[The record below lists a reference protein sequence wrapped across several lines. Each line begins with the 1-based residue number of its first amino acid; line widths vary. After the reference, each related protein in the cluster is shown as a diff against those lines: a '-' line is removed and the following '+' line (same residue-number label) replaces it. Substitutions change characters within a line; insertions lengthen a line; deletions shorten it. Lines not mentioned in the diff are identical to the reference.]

1 MNIAEEIR
9 RLCRE
14 KNAIIMAHY
23 YQRPEIQDIADF
35 VGDSLALAQVA
46 AKTDADI
53 IVMCGVHFMAETA
66 KILCPDKK
74 VLIPAPEAGCSL
86 ADSCKAADL
95 AAWKVAHPNHMVV
108 SYVNTSA
115 AVKALTD
122 VVVTSSNALK
132 IVKQLPEDRP
142 ILFGPDQNLG
152 GYINR
157 MTGRS
162 MELWNGGCHVH
173 ARFSEEALLALKEQ
187 YPTAKVLAHPEC
199 KQSILQHADVIG
211 STQALLDYAKQSMAD
226 TKNSLPFRE
235 GMGVGSLLA
244 IGEIGLDYHWDTTF
258 KEQQHEALREQM
270 RWAEQYHLPVMIH
283 SRDATEDTLKI
294 LREFPTVKGV
304 MHCFSGSHEVAQQVV
319 EMGYYLGIG
328 GVLTFKNCKL
338 AEHLVGIPLER
349 LVLETDAPYMA
360 PVPHRGKRNESR
372 WMWYVVERLAQVYNC
387 TPEHVNEVTTAN
399 AKALFVINL

>member
-1 MNIAEEIR
+1 MNNLSEQIR
-9 RLCRE
+9 TLCQE

-23 YQRPEIQDIADF
+23 YQRPEIQDVADF
-35 VGDSLALAQVA
+35 VGDSLALAQQA

-95 AAWKVAHPNHMVV
+95 AAWKAAHPDHMVV

-132 IVKQLPEDRP
+132 IVQQLPEDKP

-157 MTGRS
+157 MTGRK
-162 MELWNGGCHVH
+162 MDLWNGGCHVH

-187 YPTAKVLAHPEC
+187 YPDAKVLAHPEC
-199 KQSILQHADVIG
+199 KASILQHADVIG
-211 STQALLDYAKQSMAD
+211 STQALLNYAIA
-226 TKNSLPFRE
+226 NSSLERPISNSEASHIRYIIATESGILHEMQKACPEVEFIAVPAVMDDMTICQCNECEYMRMCTLENLYDCLRE
-235 GMGVGSLLA
+235 EL
-244 IGEIGLDYHWDTTF
+244 GEILVDDTVA
-258 KEQQHEALREQM
+258 K
-270 RWAEQYHLPVMIH
+270 
-283 SRDATEDTLKI
+283 DAIRPIQRML
-294 LREFPTVKGV
+294 
-304 MHCFSGSHEVAQQVV
+304 
-319 EMGYYLGIG
+319 EM
-328 GVLTFKNCKL
+328 
-338 AEHLVGIPLER
+338 
-349 LVLETDAPYMA
+349 
-360 PVPHRGKRNESR
+360 S
-372 WMWYVVERLAQVYNC
+372 
-387 TPEHVNEVTTAN
+387 
-399 AKALFVINL
+399 

>member
-1 MNIAEEIR
+1 MNIVEEIR
-9 RLCRE
+9 ALCRE

-23 YQRPEIQDIADF
+23 YQRPEIQDVADF

-86 ADSCKAADL
+86 ADSCKATDL
-95 AAWKVAHPNHMVV
+95 AAWKAAHPDHMVV

-132 IVKQLPEDRP
+132 IVKQLPEDKP

-157 MTGRS
+157 MTGRK
-162 MELWNGGCHVH
+162 MDLWNGGCHVH

-187 YPTAKVLAHPEC
+187 YPNAKVLAHPEC

-211 STQALLDYAKQSMAD
+211 STQALLNYAIA
-226 TKNSLPFRE
+226 NS
-235 GMGVGSLLA
+235 SLERPISNSEASHIQYIIATESGILHEMQKA
-244 IGEIGLDYHWDTTF
+244 CPEVEFIAVPAVMDDMTICQCNECEYMRMCTLENLYNCLRDEMGEIIVD
-258 KEQQHEALREQM
+258 EAI
-270 RWAEQYHLPVMIH
+270 AK
-283 SRDATEDTLKI
+283 DAIRPIQRML
-294 LREFPTVKGV
+294 
-304 MHCFSGSHEVAQQVV
+304 
-319 EMGYYLGIG
+319 EM
-328 GVLTFKNCKL
+328 
-338 AEHLVGIPLER
+338 
-349 LVLETDAPYMA
+349 
-360 PVPHRGKRNESR
+360 S
-372 WMWYVVERLAQVYNC
+372 
-387 TPEHVNEVTTAN
+387 
-399 AKALFVINL
+399 

>member
-1 MNIAEEIR
+1 MSIVEEIR
-9 RLCRE
+9 ALCRE

-23 YQRPEIQDIADF
+23 YQRPEIQDVADF
-35 VGDSLALAQVA
+35 VGDSLALAQQA

-95 AAWKVAHPNHMVV
+95 AAWKAEHPNHMVV

-132 IVKQLPEDRP
+132 IVQQLPEDKP

-157 MTGRS
+157 MTGRK
-162 MELWNGGCHVH
+162 MDLWNGGCHVH
-173 ARFSEEALLALKEQ
+173 ARFSEEALLQLKDQ
-187 YPTAKVLAHPEC
+187 YPNAKVLAHPEC

-211 STQALLDYAKQSMAD
+211 STQALLNYAKEHLEEKRYLVVTESGILHEMQKACPEVEFIAVPAVMD
-226 TKNSLPFRE
+226 DMTICQCNECEYMRMCTLENLCDCLRDE
-235 GMGVGSLLA
+235 
-244 IGEIGLDYHWDTTF
+244 IGEIIVD
-258 KEQQHEALREQM
+258 EA
-270 RWAEQYHLPVMIH
+270 ITN
-283 SRDATEDTLKI
+283 DAIRPIQRML
-294 LREFPTVKGV
+294 
-304 MHCFSGSHEVAQQVV
+304 
-319 EMGYYLGIG
+319 EM
-328 GVLTFKNCKL
+328 
-338 AEHLVGIPLER
+338 
-349 LVLETDAPYMA
+349 
-360 PVPHRGKRNESR
+360 S
-372 WMWYVVERLAQVYNC
+372 
-387 TPEHVNEVTTAN
+387 
-399 AKALFVINL
+399 

>member
-1 MNIAEEIR
+1 MNIVEQIR
-9 RLCRE
+9 TLCKE

-23 YQRPEIQDIADF
+23 YQRPEIQDIAHF

-95 AAWKVAHPNHMVV
+95 AAWKAAHPDHMVV

-132 IVKQLPEDRP
+132 IVKQLPEDKP

-157 MTGRS
+157 MTGRE
-162 MELWNGGCHVH
+162 MDLWNGGCHVH
-173 ARFSEEALLALKEQ
+173 ARFSEEGLLALKAQ
-187 YPTAKVLAHPEC
+187 YPNAKVLAHPEC
-199 KQSILQHADVIG
+199 KATILQHADVIG
-211 STQALLDYAKQSMAD
+211 STQALLDYAKNANRQSPITNNQFIVVTESGILHEMQKACPEVEFIAVPAVMD
-226 TKNSLPFRE
+226 DLTICQCNECEYMRMCTLQNLHDC
-235 GMGVGSLLA
+235 LL
-244 IGEIGLDYHWDTTF
+244 
-258 KEQQHEALREQM
+258 
-270 RWAEQYHLPVMIH
+270 
-283 SRDATEDTLKI
+283 
-294 LREFPTVKGV
+294 
-304 MHCFSGSHEVAQQVV
+304 
-319 EMGYYLGIG
+319 
-328 GVLTFKNCKL
+328 
-338 AEHLVGIPLER
+338 
-349 LVLETDAPYMA
+349 
-360 PVPHRGKRNESR
+360 NESNEI
-372 WMWYVVERLAQVYNC
+372 VVDEAI
-387 TPEHVNEVTTAN
+387 
-399 AKALFVINL
+399 AKDAIRPIQRMLEMS

>member
-86 ADSCKAADL
+86 ADSCKAEDL
-95 AAWKVAHPNHMVV
+95 RAWKEAHPDHYVV

-132 IVKQLPEDRP
+132 IVKQLPEDKP

-157 MTGRS
+157 MTGRK
-162 MELWNGGCHVH
+162 MDLWNGGCHVH

-187 YPTAKVLAHPEC
+187 YPNAKVLAHPEC

-211 STQALLDYAKQSMAD
+211 STQALLNFAISHSSLERPIS
-226 TKNSLPFRE
+226 NSEASHIQYIIATESGILHEMQKACPEVEFIAVPAVMDDMTICQCNECEYMRMCTIE
-235 GMGVGSLLA
+235 NLYNCLRDE
-244 IGEIGLDYHWDTTF
+244 IGEIIVD
-258 KEQQHEALREQM
+258 EAI
-270 RWAEQYHLPVMIH
+270 AK
-283 SRDATEDTLKI
+283 DAIRPIQRML
-294 LREFPTVKGV
+294 
-304 MHCFSGSHEVAQQVV
+304 
-319 EMGYYLGIG
+319 EM
-328 GVLTFKNCKL
+328 
-338 AEHLVGIPLER
+338 
-349 LVLETDAPYMA
+349 
-360 PVPHRGKRNESR
+360 S
-372 WMWYVVERLAQVYNC
+372 
-387 TPEHVNEVTTAN
+387 
-399 AKALFVINL
+399 